1 MAATGAARHNP
12 LPAEVPPG
20 GGPPA
25 PEGATV
31 VVQGSGN
38 LSIVAVAAVDGLQ
51 GIGSGGGGPGPGPA
65 LSVTVVEEFIGCHV
79 INMGCFFL

>member
-20 GGPPA
+20 GGPP

-51 GIGSGGGGPGPGPA
+51 GIGSGGGGPGPA

>member
-1 MAATGAARHNP
+1 M
-12 LPAEVPPG
+12 PPG
-20 GGPPA
+20 GPP

-31 VVQGSGN
+31 VVQGSGY
-38 LSIVAVAAVDGLQ
+38 LSTVAVAVADGILQ
-51 GIGSGGGGPGPGPA
+51 GIGSGGGGGGGPGPGGPGPA

>member
-1 MAATGAARHNP
+1 MAATGAALRHNP
-12 LPAEVPPG
+12 LPAEVPTPG
-20 GGPPA
+20 GGPP

-51 GIGSGGGGPGPGPA
+51 GIGSGGGGPGPA

-79 INMGCFFL
+79 IKMGCFFL

>member
-1 MAATGAARHNP
+1 MAATGAARHKP

-20 GGPPA
+20 GGPP

-51 GIGSGGGGPGPGPA
+51 GIGSSGGGPGPA